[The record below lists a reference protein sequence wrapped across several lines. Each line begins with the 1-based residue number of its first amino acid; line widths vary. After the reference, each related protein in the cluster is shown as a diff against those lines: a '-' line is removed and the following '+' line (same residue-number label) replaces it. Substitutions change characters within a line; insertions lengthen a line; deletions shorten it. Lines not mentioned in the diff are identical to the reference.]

1 MPPPMPP
8 PMPPSTVTVTATTS
22 LAPAPPPPCMKR
34 HPAWNYLR
42 YLRLTQPLLLP
53 AEVGAALEALGMGAV
68 SQEELGRVWS
78 DPRLKPPPQVSLSVP
93 LSLDSRMWL
102 SQAGL
107 LDMVQVDRAVTDAWK
122 LLDDYPLRATVEM
135 LILAGMPDGQVQSR
149 LQQTGKE
156 ALSVGAITSF
166 RWYFWSPA
174 RMSYADWATYLPTD
188 PRLNS
193 QQGQLLSLLGAGIYA
208 ARVADYRLGLATDHS
223 DTRGGL
229 EEAWNFSMATLR
241 EVSGTRTGPDKVAM
255 LANIVRSLLRIEER
269 LSESNNAADK
279 IIERFSQFEV
289 QRDDRQ
295 VTPLASLTANGS
307 SSLGGA
313 RPGKDAREPKKLPE
327 PGVEVP
333 STPAPAP
340 AAAPSR
346 ARPALPPPPKSTQ
359 TIPKRRP

>member
-1 MPPPMPP
+1 
-8 PMPPSTVTVTATTS
+8 
-22 LAPAPPPPCMKR
+22 MKR

-42 YLRLTQPLLLP
+42 YLRLTQPLLPP
-53 AEVGAALEALGMGAV
+53 AEVGAVLESLGMGAV
-68 SQEELGRVWS
+68 SQEELGRVWA

-93 LSLDSRMWL
+93 LSLDSRTWL

-107 LDMVQVDRAVTDAWK
+107 LDMVQVDRAITDAWR
-122 LLDDYPLRATVEM
+122 LLDDYPLRAIVEM

-156 ALSVGAITSF
+156 TLSVGAITSF
-166 RWYFWSPA
+166 RWYFRSPA
-174 RMSYADWATYLPTD
+174 RMSYADWANYLPTD
-188 PRLNS
+188 PRLHS

-208 ARVADYRLGLATDHS
+208 ARVADFRLGLATDHS
-223 DTRGGL
+223 DTRSGL

-289 QRDDRQ
+289 QRDDSQ
-295 VTPLASLTANGS
+295 VQPLSRLTANGS

-313 RPGKDAREPKKLPE
+313 RPGKDAREQKKLPE
-327 PGVEVP
+327 PAVEVP
-333 STPAPAP
+333 DSAVPAPAP
-340 AAAPSR
+340 TTAAR
-346 ARPALPPPPKSTQ
+346 RPALPQPPKPTQ
-359 TIPKRRP
+359 VLPKRRP